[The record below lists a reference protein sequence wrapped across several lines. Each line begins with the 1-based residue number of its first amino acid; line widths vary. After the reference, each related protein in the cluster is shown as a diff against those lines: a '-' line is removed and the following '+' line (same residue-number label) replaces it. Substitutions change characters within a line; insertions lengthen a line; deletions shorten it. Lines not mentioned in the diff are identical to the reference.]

1 MHVDEMY
8 NIFEGVQRVIDIC
21 AAPGSWSQLIAKR
34 LAAKGFE

>member
-34 LAAKGFE
+34 LSAKGFE